1 MEENGKSVCSVC
13 VRRQIRKR
21 SWLTADERNLSWWLA
36 TATPRL
42 KSSPFWDSGRSCWAD
57 ELFSRDKAVNSASAG
72 NQWSAELECW
82 KCHSDSIN
90 TSKFG
95 EEREEK
101 EIKLDSTDR
110 TRERWSNNER
120 KRTIS
125 IFIETRRTLWRNTIS
140 IDYNYY
146 TVRLEIRSNIPS
158 LWTQS
163 SKVFNDTIFWL
174 K

>member
-82 KCHSDSIN
+82 KCHADSIN
-90 TSKFG
+90 TSKFW
-95 EEREEK
+95 EERGGDKIGLNGSDKRALDQQREK
-101 EIKLDSTDR
+101 TNNQHFYRNAEDIVEKLYIDR
-110 TRERWSNNER
+110 L
-120 KRTIS
+120 KLLHCA
-125 IFIETRRTLWRNTIS
+125 FRN
-140 IDYNYY
+140 
-146 TVRLEIRSNIPS
+146 
-158 LWTQS
+158 
-163 SKVFNDTIFWL
+163 
-174 K
+174 